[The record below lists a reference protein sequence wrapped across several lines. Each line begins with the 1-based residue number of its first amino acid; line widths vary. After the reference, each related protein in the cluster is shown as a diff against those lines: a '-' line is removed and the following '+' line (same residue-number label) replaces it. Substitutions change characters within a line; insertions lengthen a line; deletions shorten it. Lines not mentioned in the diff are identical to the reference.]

1 MLRRGRVGQAALEGR
16 GRHGGSDGRAMQ
28 RCRQLGVLGLWAV
41 VQFWVGLGL
50 FWFAPGLVWWCFVW
64 ICLLWVLVWFV
75 LLFLGARPVLLGF
88 G

>member
-1 MLRRGRVGQAALEGR
+1 MTEVRA
-16 GRHGGSDGRAMQ
+16 GGAMQ
-28 RCRQLGVLGLWAV
+28 RRRQLGVLGLWV
-41 VQFWVGLGL
+41 VVPCWVGLGL
-50 FWFAPGLVWWCFVW
+50 FWFTLGLVWWCFVW